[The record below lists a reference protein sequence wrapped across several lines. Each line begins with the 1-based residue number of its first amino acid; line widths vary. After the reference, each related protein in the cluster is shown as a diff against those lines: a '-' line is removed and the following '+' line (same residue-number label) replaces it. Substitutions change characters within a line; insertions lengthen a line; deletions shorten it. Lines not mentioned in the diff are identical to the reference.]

1 VFGMY
6 NFISGAKSQHEI
18 IDNSAELLQNLRL
31 QANRHTDLH
40 FPNSLTNSESS
51 EDGISNHTRSANPTI
66 TFDNASVQTNLT
78 KAGYTLYKEFPG
90 FELLSTVSN
99 RSPRLYKY
107 FITIFES

>member
-1 VFGMY
+1 MY